1 MRRHGIGL
9 NETTTK
15 SDYYP
20 GCAPCMVSMHLTLLK
35 DQNFMI
41 NWARRPWSGGEM
53 GCCTQMRHLGACYSV
68 NHMSPVYRTAKT
80 YLNGHLGAIRPARE
94 TSMQLSIVTGILTQ
108 SMDLALLHG
117 RKQPRTLCNMKDF
130 PNLMPFY
137 NS

>member
-9 NETTTK
+9 KETTAK

-53 GCCTQMRHLGACYSV
+53 GCSTQMRHLEAWYSV
-68 NHMSPVYRTAKT
+68 NHMSRVYRTAKT

-94 TSMQLSIVTGILTQ
+94 TSMQLSIATGILTH
-108 SMDLALLHG
+108 SIYLALLHG
-117 RKQPRTLCNMKDF
+117 RKHPRTLCNMNNL
-130 PNLMPFY
+130 PNLISFY
-137 NS
+137 DS